1 MIPMVL
7 AVRVHAHPDKA
18 VRVWI
23 PLFLVWLLLLPFV
36 LVLAPIAMIVALVL
50 GFNVWRGTG
59 AIVSVFTG
67 LSGLRVDVEA
77 PGASVLV
84 NIQ

>member
-7 AVRVHAHPDKA
+7 AVRVHAHPNKM

-23 PLFLVWLLLLPFV
+23 PLILVWLVLLPFLV
-36 LVLAPIAMIVALVL
+36 VLAPIAMIVALVL

-59 AIVSVFTG
+59 AIVGVFTA
-67 LSGLRVDVEA
+67 LSGIHVEVEA

-84 NIQ
+84 HIR